1 MYDVVLEPS
10 EIRKLYRL
18 GRTGRSM
25 VISDTA
31 VGIGKV
37 PEAQLDVRG
46 NMTVRGDVNI
56 PSGRFTI
63 HRFMGSGTGTFGG
76 SGNITLP
83 FELDYGPNNP
93 AVGWEIRLSFG
104 ASGTNY
110 GKCSISGCYDSA
122 SQLIGVSEAFSL
134 QLRTT
139 DTNWSN
145 HGSECFL
152 SRRETVAPAYQ
163 AIIRI
168 VNPLAENIP
177 SGSSIRWHFS
187 YECTGCYAGTGATT
201 IRGGGYFQLGTADR
215 RIKHLIVNS
224 ATGSISGHYNFVA
237 IS

>member
-1 MYDVVLEPS
+1 
-10 EIRKLYRL
+10 
-18 GRTGRSM
+18 
-25 VISDTA
+25 
-31 VGIGKV
+31 
-37 PEAQLDVRG
+37 
-46 NMTVRGDVNI
+46 MTVRGDVNI

-93 AVGWEIRLSFG
+93 AIGWEIRLSFG

-110 GKCSISGCYDSA
+110 GMCSISGCYDSA

-139 DTNWSN
+139 DSNWSN
-145 HGSECFL
+145 KDTQCFL

-168 VNPLAENIP
+168 VNPLDENIP
-177 SGSSIRWHFS
+177 PPSSGSSIRWHFS
-187 YECTGCYAGTGATT
+187 YECTGCYASTGVTT
-201 IRGGGYFQLGTADR
+201 IRGGGYFLLGAADR